1 MNKIEINVA
10 FEVLSFEYSRRAIEA
25 TPTVYTRIDWIKMYL
40 QNQQWEW
47 YILDSNRKDNMIGSQ
62 LMVKLT
68 DYVEIR

>member
-10 FEVLSFEYSRRAIEA
+10 FEVLSFEYYRRAIEA

-47 YILDSNRKDNMIGSQ
+47 DILDSNRKDNMIGSQ